1 MALLLRNA
9 LDLYYY
15 LNDEASDPR
24 VKDFLLMSNP
34 FPTIAILTVYLYF
47 ILKWGPNYM
56 KDRKPFNLDTL
67 MIVYNVIQIIACC
80 LLLRQGWMYA
90 YGKGYSLFCEPVD
103 YSPSPDA
110 IEVARGCHA
119 YYLLKIA
126 DLLDTVFFVLR
137 KKDNQVSFLH
147 LYHHTGMVVLTW
159 TATKFLPG
167 GHSIFTGFINSIIH
181 IVMYAYYLVTAF
193 SPKYKNNVWWKKYI
207 TQMQIIQFFMIGTH
221 WAALLFQESCGYPKW
236 PVAIMIPQNFF
247 MLALFG
253 DFYRKA
259 YILKKPK
266 VESAQENGLT
276 KLSNTSNGTNGIY
289 QNGVHRNGFVSN
301 GINGSINN
309 NGTNGSLINGLTKRG
324 KTNGVSITTDT
335 SNLLQRHLATSQQFE
350 NI

>member
-1 MALLLRNA
+1 MALILRNIV
-9 LDLYYY
+9 DVYFY

-56 KDRKPFNLDTL
+56 RDRKPFNLDTL
-67 MIVYNVIQIIACC
+67 MIVYNIIQIIACC
-80 LLLRQGWMYA
+80 MLLKQAWTHAYA
-90 YGKGYSLFCEPVD
+90 KGYSLFCEPVD
-103 YSPSPDA
+103 FSPNPDS
-110 IEVARGCHA
+110 IEVAKGCHA
-119 YYLLKIA
+119 YFLLKIA

-147 LYHHTGMVVLTW
+147 MYHHTGMVALTW

-221 WAALLFQESCGYPKW
+221 WAALLVQDSCGYPLW

-259 YILKKPK
+259 YLQKRPKTEPVQANGAKKLT
-266 VESAQENGLT
+266 NGT
-276 KLSNTSNGTNGIY
+276 TSVTNGHTNGGHKNGFMVNGTNG
-289 QNGVHRNGFVSN
+289 
-301 GINGSINN
+301 
-309 NGTNGSLINGLTKRG
+309 GTNGSLINGLTKRA
-324 KTNGVSITTDT
+324 NGVSTDT
-335 SNLLQRHLATSQQFE
+335 SNLLQRHLATSQQFD